1 MCINKNK
8 SQCSTFISSMATS
21 SNFKGFVLA
30 ITAATLWGV
39 SGTFGQ
45 FLFEQRAINVEWL
58 ISVRMLSA
66 GVLFLLFSI
75 LKKENIGAIWVDKKD
90 RIQLFTFSILGM
102 LAVQY
107 TYFAAVKH
115 SNAATAT
122 YYNT

>member
-1 MCINKNK
+1 
-8 SQCSTFISSMATS
+8 MATS